1 MLDRTARV
9 AGRRARWFRLAALEL
24 LLVAVLFNLYRLG
37 RAAIDG
43 QEATARQNSERV
55 VDLQQALWL
64 PSEATIQQLFDVEIT
79 LRLANVY
86 YTGVHFPLM
95 VVFLVWGFA
104 RRPPQEYRW
113 ARTVIALQTGGALL
127 IHMAFPLAP
136 PRMFP
141 EWGFTDT
148 MSVYGPSA
156 YDGVSGDVANQYA
169 AMPSLHVGWAMAIA
183 YIVFRTGPRRMAIL
197 AAIHATITWFVVI
210 VTANHWW
217 LDGIVAVALLAVAVS
232 VTRMITARSTGSSRR
247 RGPVAGAAG
256 VRDARL
262 DVARHQHV
270 DRGSGRDVRCRVRV
284 DRGTTPHPGPLGA
297 SSWLPR
303 RSRASSG

>member
-9 AGRRARWFRLAALEL
+9 VSRRTRWLRPAVVEL
-24 LLVAVLFNLYRLG
+24 LLVAALFNLYRLA

-43 QEATARQNSERV
+43 QEATARQNAERV
-55 VDLQQALWL
+55 VDLQHALRL
-64 PSEATIQQLFDVEIT
+64 PSEASIQQLFDVET
-79 LRLANVY
+79 VLRLANVY

-95 VVFLVWGFA
+95 VVFLLWGFA
-104 RRPPQEYRW
+104 RRPREEYRW
-113 ARTVIALQTGGALL
+113 ARTVIAVQTGGALL

-136 PRMFP
+136 PRMFS

-156 YDGVSGDVANQYA
+156 YDGVSADVANQFA

-183 YIVFRTGPRRMAIL
+183 YVVFRTGPRRLAML

-217 LDGIVAVALLAVAVS
+217 LDGIVAVALLAVAVPF
-232 VTRMITARSTGSSRR
+232 TRLITAAREERSR
-247 RGPVAGAAG
+247 A
-256 VRDARL
+256 
-262 DVARHQHV
+262 
-270 DRGSGRDVRCRVRV
+270 
-284 DRGTTPHPGPLGA
+284 
-297 SSWLPR
+297 PR
-303 RSRASSG
+303 RSRTVTVHDSHVTGTRASSGAGSVGPDAEIAHQG